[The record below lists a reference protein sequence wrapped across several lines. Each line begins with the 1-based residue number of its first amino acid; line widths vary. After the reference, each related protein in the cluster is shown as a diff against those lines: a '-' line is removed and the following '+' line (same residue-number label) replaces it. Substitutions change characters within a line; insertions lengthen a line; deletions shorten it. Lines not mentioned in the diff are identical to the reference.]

1 MSITDVEKKLVVT
14 NEERKGQDRGGG
26 LRGMHKILLQLT
38 SFHGIFFQI
47 FQVTDAY
54 YRIIHG

>member
-26 LRGMHKILLQLT
+26 LRGMHKINKL
-38 SFHGIFFQI
+38 
-47 FQVTDAY
+47 
-54 YRIIHG
+54 R